1 MGGTEP
7 PLPIQLATPS
17 FIVMYHFFVF
27 VEEAPPD
34 YNSLFGITESSSS
47 TSTRPSAR
55 SPVPREEAIPM
66 TRISSRQPQSQM
78 HPSRGRLESSRHS
91 GHVTQD
97 RSCLAYAKRNPEKS
111 GESMPWLS
119 SKAAMWRLFGPSGVL
134 FTVESV

>member
-1 MGGTEP
+1 MGGTVS

-17 FIVMYHFFVF
+17 FFVMCHFFVF

-34 YNSLFGITESSSS
+34 YNSLFGIPESTIS
-47 TSTRPSAR
+47 TSARPSAR

-66 TRISSRQPQSQM
+66 TRISSRQPQSQA
-78 HPSRGRLESSRHS
+78 HPSRVRLESSRHS
-91 GHVTQD
+91 GHAAQD

-111 GESMPWLS
+111 GESVLWLS
-119 SKAAMWRLFGPSGVL
+119 CKAAIRCLFGPSGVL